1 MKAIPISKRNRISTL
16 LEEGYSSRTIAF
28 REKVSHST
36 VLRIKNLKKQTGCLD
51 VLPRPGRPRI
61 LTTRHERRIAREFRS
76 GTCSTAV
83 QAQKKLTSNEG
94 VRVSTN
100 TIRRALWRQGLESR

>member
-16 LEEGYSSRTIAF
+16 LEEVYSSCTIAF
-28 REKVSHST
+28 HEKVSHST

-51 VLPRPGRPRI
+51 VLPRPGCPRI

-76 GTCSTAV
+76 
-83 QAQKKLTSNEG
+83 
-94 VRVSTN
+94 
-100 TIRRALWRQGLESR
+100 